1 MYMQNLFK
9 KKKKKVAKTLIQRKS
24 VKTYYAFTVM
34 QRLHCK
40 KKRRR
45 RNETIVH

>member
-24 VKTYYAFTVM
+24 VKTCYAFTVM

-40 KKRRR
+40 KKKKKKK
-45 RNETIVH
+45 